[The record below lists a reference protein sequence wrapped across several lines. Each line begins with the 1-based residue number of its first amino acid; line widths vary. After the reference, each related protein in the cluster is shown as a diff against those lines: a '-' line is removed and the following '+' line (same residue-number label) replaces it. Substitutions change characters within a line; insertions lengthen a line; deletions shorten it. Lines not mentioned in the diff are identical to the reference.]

1 MRTMLLYFAAV
12 LGVTVVCWLFE
23 AMGIFGTD
31 IKFYLLLTAGFGGI
45 ICAIERQGK

>member
-12 LGVTVVCWLFE
+12 LGVTVFCWL
-23 AMGIFGTD
+23 D